1 MKNIVLLLPWEVE
14 VGVVEV
20 ELGEVDPGEVEP
32 GEVDTGEVDPGEVEL
47 PGLVV
52 TEGVV
57 PEKRNLI

>member
-1 MKNIVLLLPWEVE
+1 M
-14 VGVVEV
+14 VEV